1 MGEFTHFNGQGEAIM
16 VDVSEKQDTV
26 REAIASGRI
35 RMSEECYAKVKAG
48 DMKKGDVLGVA
59 RIAGIMGTKKT
70 AELIPLCHILNLS
83 KVMIEFE
90 YIEAACE
97 IEARCTAKTVGK
109 TGVEMEALTG
119 VQVALLTIY
128 DMCKAVDKGM
138 CMKNIRL
145 LEKTGGKS
153 GVWKAGQEKDI

>member
-26 REAIASGRI
+26 REATASGRI
-35 RMSEECYAKVKAG
+35 RMSEECYTKVKAG

-70 AELIPLCHILNLS
+70 SELIPLCHILNLS
-83 KVMIEFE
+83 KVEVDFIYHDET
-90 YIEAACE
+90 CE
-97 IEARCTAKTVGK
+97 IEARCTAKTTGK

-119 VQVALLTIY
+119 VNIILLTIY

-138 CMKNIRL
+138 EMSQIHL
-145 LEKTGGKS
+145 LRKSGGKS
-153 GVWKAGQEKDI
+153 GLWERV